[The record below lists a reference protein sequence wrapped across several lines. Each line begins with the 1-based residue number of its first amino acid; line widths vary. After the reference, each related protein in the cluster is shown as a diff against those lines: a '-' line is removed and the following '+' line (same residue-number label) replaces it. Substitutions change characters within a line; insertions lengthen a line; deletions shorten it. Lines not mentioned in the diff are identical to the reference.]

1 MKTSKDTKQP
11 PFKRGEWVRCMH
23 GVFRVLRCIER
34 WEAYRSRGEPR
45 DFIGSMP
52 AGRTLKYVALAGH
65 GEMLAGLCRRASA
78 RELRAESKRL
88 AKRAAE
94 LSAAA
99 DAVEEKKKRK

>member
-1 MKTSKDTKQP
+1 MSQSNQP
-11 PFKRGEWVRCMH
+11 PFKRGEWVRGNGYFDGIAPLC
-23 GVFRVLRCIER
+23 RVKDCEP
-34 WEAYRSRGEPR
+34 WEAGWLIHTAPYGCYE
-45 DFIGSMP
+45 DI
-52 AGRTLKYVALAGH
+52 
-65 GEMLAGLCRRASA
+65 EMRRASA